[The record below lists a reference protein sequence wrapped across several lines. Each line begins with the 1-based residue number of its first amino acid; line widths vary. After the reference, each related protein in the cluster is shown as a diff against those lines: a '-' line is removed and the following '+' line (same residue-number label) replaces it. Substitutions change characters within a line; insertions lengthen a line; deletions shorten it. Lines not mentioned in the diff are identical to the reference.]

1 MKRIGII
8 IFARLNSKRLP
19 NKILKNIDNTT
30 ILEIILKRVKLVKN
44 IKNVI
49 LALPKT
55 DKNKKISEIIE
66 NYNVSTYY
74 GSSLNV
80 LKRAQL
86 CCKNNNLN
94 YFIRVNADRPFLDFE
109 LINKVLKNKDYFG
122 YDLVTNNLFGKAP
135 TGLTFEMI
143 KAKNFLKIKDKNKGE
158 KEHICNHFYNNKDKF
173 KILGLNIKKY
183 EKFKSFNFALD
194 NRKDLIKVMR
204 IYKKLRYNFRSKISQ
219 IFHVSKGIRL

>member
-19 NKILKNIDNTT
+19 NKILKNINNTT
-30 ILEIILKRVKLVKN
+30 VLEIILKRVKLVKK

-49 LALPKT
+49 LALPKK
-55 DKNKKISEIIE
+55 DQNKEISKIIE
-66 NYNVSTYY
+66 NYNVDTYY

-86 CCKNNNLN
+86 CCKINKLN

-109 LINKVLKNKDYFG
+109 LINKVLKNKSYLG
-122 YDLVTNNLFGKAP
+122 YDLVTNNLLGKAP
-135 TGLTFEMI
+135 IGLTFEMI
-143 KAKNFLKIKDKNKGE
+143 KAKNFLKIKNKNEDE

-173 KILGLNIKKY
+173 KILSLNIKKY
-183 EKFKSFNFALD
+183 EKFKYFNFALD
-194 NRKDLIKVMR
+194 DQKDLIKVMK
-204 IYKKLRYNFRSKISQ
+204 IYKKLRYNFRSKINQ
-219 IFHVSKGIRL
+219 IFHVSKGISQ